1 MTASWT
7 QWDSYQICTLVY
19 KSCTWSEATLLQKR
33 MQHISH
39 SSIEAVSS
47 TVNFQHNITNGT
59 CKKIYMYGKY
69 LDSMIDHFFVL
80 DKRDGLVQVMSH
92 QRVIAQSV
100 FENSSHDCFISIK
113 LILIWNVFVEVS
125 KLGSLHTC
133 GESCLISH
141 VWWILSQTTYWMD
154 LARKKID
161 LYKLLT
167 N

>member
-7 QWDSYQICTLVY
+7 QWDSNQICTLVY

-59 CKKIYMYGKY
+59 CEKKNSKY
-69 LDSMIDHFFVL
+69 SDSMIDHFFRSSVT
-80 DKRDGLVQVMSH
+80 RDGLVQVMSH

-113 LILIWNVFVEVS
+113 LILFWNVFVEVS
-125 KLGSLHTC
+125 KLGSLHTF

-141 VWWILSQTTYWMD
+141 VWWILSQTTFWMD
-154 LARKKID
+154 LRGRRLI
-161 LYKLLT
+161 YI
-167 N
+167 NS

>member
-92 QRVIAQSV
+92 QRVMAQSV

-113 LILIWNVFVEVS
+113 LILIWNVLS
-125 KLGSLHTC
+125 KSQSLAHFTLLVNLASFHMF
-133 GESCLISH
+133 GESCPRLHIG
-141 VWWILSQTTYWMD
+141 WICEEEDWS
-154 LARKKID
+154 I
-161 LYKLLT
+161 
-167 N
+167 